1 MHTCTVRILVLVQVR
16 VTVFDDGSEGKTLP
30 TGFNGDVEGKSKGS
44 VLKMF
49 NNDYFL
55 VIDLFDAGEFSSLRK
70 TNGNGYSNVRTL
82 AGKSLI

>member
-1 MHTCTVRILVLVQVR
+1 MTGPRGKLCRQDSTGTWKVLENN
-16 VTVFDDGSEGKTLP
+16 SENVIT
-30 TGFNGDVEGKSKGS
+30 
-44 VLKMF
+44 
-49 NNDYFL
+49 DYNFL